1 MAGMKG
7 KLGILAVMAE
17 MMASSGYAKNSNSI
31 SPKDIDT
38 TPKQPPIPKGC
49 KEYFFN
55 KEGEFYNG
63 VDGRPPIL
71 KTDVVYSC
79 VASSN
84 KSAKKKFDKFII
96 NQ

>member
-7 KLGILAVMAE
+7 KLGMLTAMA
-17 MMASSGYAKNSNSI
+17 MMMGDTGFIPPLK
-31 SPKDIDT
+31 KEKKQIDF

>member
-1 MAGMKG
+1 MKS
-7 KLGILAVMAE
+7 KLGLFAAMA
-17 MMASSGYAKNSNSI
+17 MMGSGYAQNSNSI
-31 SPKDIDT
+31 QPKDIDT
-38 TPKQPPIPKGC
+38 TPIPKGC

-71 KTDVVYSC
+71 KTDVVFSC

-84 KSAKKKFDKFII
+84 KSAIKKFNKFITKNKTI
-96 NQ
+96 QL